1 MKIYLESQGIIKL
14 NFQLICHACRAGQ
27 ICFLASGELPDE
39 VLSHARN
46 NPMELIMFS
55 QRKLSSPS
63 DRGFVQMIWNAILLV
78 QTRETT
84 SLMTGRN
91 RY

>member
-1 MKIYLESQGIIKL
+1 MYFSWISFE
-14 NFQLICHACRAGQ
+14 FICHACRAGQ
-27 ICFLASGELPDE
+27 ICFSPSGEIHGK
-39 VLSHARN
+39 VLSHPRN

-91 RY
+91 R

>member
-1 MKIYLESQGIIKL
+1 MLAAQGRFAFLPLAKYMARCYLT
-14 NFQLICHACRAGQ
+14 
-27 ICFLASGELPDE
+27 P
-39 VLSHARN
+39 RN

-91 RY
+91 R

>member
-1 MKIYLESQGIIKL
+1 
-14 NFQLICHACRAGQ
+14 
-27 ICFLASGELPDE
+27 
-39 VLSHARN
+39 
-46 NPMELIMFS
+46 MELIMFS

-84 SLMTGRN
+84 SLMTGRH
-91 RY
+91 R

>member
-1 MKIYLESQGIIKL
+1 M
-14 NFQLICHACRAGQ
+14 CHACRAWQ
-27 ICFLASGELPDE
+27 ICFCPLAKYMAKCYLT
-39 VLSHARN
+39 LAT

-55 QRKLSSPS
+55 QRKLSSPF

-91 RY
+91 R

>member
-1 MKIYLESQGIIKL
+1 MLATQGRFAVRPLAKYMGKCYL
-14 NFQLICHACRAGQ
+14 
-27 ICFLASGELPDE
+27 
-39 VLSHARN
+39 HARN

>member
-1 MKIYLESQGIIKL
+1 MYFAWM
-14 NFQLICHACRAGQ
+14 NFEIICHACHARQ
-27 ICFLASGELPDE
+27 ICFSPSGEIHGG
-39 VLSHARN
+39 VLSHPRN

-91 RY
+91 R